1 MAAHGA
7 RRLQKMNANLNM
19 ILGIELAC
27 GCQGIGF
34 RAPLKTSPILED
46 VIARVRTRVK
56 PLAEDRYMASD
67 LQMAAFMIADGS
79 LVQGLNMPAYILGR
93 LTP

>member
-1 MAAHGA
+1 MAAHGS
-7 RRLQKMNANLNM
+7 RRLHKMNANLNM

-46 VIARVRTRVK
+46 VISRVRLRIK
-56 PLAEDRYMASD
+56 PLAEDRFMAPD
-67 LQMAAFMIADGS
+67 LQKAAVVIADGS
-79 LVQGLNMPAYILGR
+79 LIQGIDMPADILGR
-93 LTP
+93 PTA